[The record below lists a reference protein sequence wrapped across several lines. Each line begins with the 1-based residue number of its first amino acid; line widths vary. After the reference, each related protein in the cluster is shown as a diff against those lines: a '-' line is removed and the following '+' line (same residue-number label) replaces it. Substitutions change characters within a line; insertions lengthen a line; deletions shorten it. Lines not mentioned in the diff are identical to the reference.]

1 MEHTYWE
8 FTDEEEQAYRNR
20 IKAVED
26 QIAALQKQAAAAAIS
41 WEFGKVAEY
50 NKQIKELQYTL
61 EKVKNTGDSLD
72 LYEVQKENLRQ
83 QQELIKQQI
92 EAEKDKKDTDWDQ
105 IQKWEE
111 TIKDIDSQIGDLERQ
126 EIEMLAGTDVK
137 SAIDEFA
144 DALVDAYCQ
153 GEDAA
158 EALGEK
164 TKEVLKKA
172 VVESLKR
179 QFLAKGINDA
189 VNYLGESLR
198 DGSLSDSER
207 QHFTTMVNQA
217 GDLFNQAL
225 EGIGDWIKDVE
236 ENTDP
241 LTGAV
246 MSMSEETG
254 GLIAGRF
261 NSFIIN
267 QADQT
272 AQLRAILIYQA
283 QISQNTYDT
292 VQRLDRISDTLTRM
306 ENKGNSLLSQGIA

>member
-1 MEHTYWE
+1 M
-8 FTDEEEQAYRNR
+8 RV
-20 IKAVED
+20 KAVED
-26 QIAALQKQAAAAAIS
+26 QIATLEKERDAASRS
-41 WEFGKVAEY
+41 WHFGAVAEY

-72 LYEVQKENLRQ
+72 LFEVQKENLRQ
-83 QQELIKQQI
+83 QQELIRQQI
-92 EAEKDKKDTDWDQ
+92 EAEKDKKDTDWGQ

-111 TIKDIDSQIGDLERQ
+111 NIKDIDQQIEDLHRQ
-126 EIEMLAGTDVK
+126 EIELLAGTDVK

-158 EALGEK
+158 VALGEK

-189 VNYLGESLR
+189 VDYLGESLR
-198 DGSLSDSER
+198 DGSLSDTER

-217 GDLFNQAL
+217 GNLFNQAL

-246 MSMSEETG
+246 MSMSEDTG
-254 GLIAGRF
+254 GIIAGRL
-261 NSFIIN
+261 NAFIIN

-283 QISQNTYDT
+283 QISQNTANT
-292 VQRLDRISDTLTRM
+292 VSEL
-306 ENKGNSLLSQGIA
+306 KGIKTELQAIRNSGSSLLSQGIA